1 MKIRKTNKN
10 AMISKQLLAIIILII
25 SFAVLLMFY
34 LIVDWNPKIDKES
47 CHTSIV
53 LRSTFNSATKALEA
67 GNAIPLKCKT
77 EKICFTISGEDCEA
91 FGTPSK
97 ENQITRIK
105 LNSDPTKSKE
115 TIKETI
121 ANALYDC
128 NSMLGEGKLDF
139 LPHKFWT
146 QNYGLICSRFAFDKQ
161 AKEDLK
167 GLGYGELYLYLQNKK
182 IPDGRSYLEYLYP
195 GIQDW
200 AVSKTIFEDLKEQSQ
215 DPEFENLEFKDWKIQ
230 FGTAENGYAIIAQ
243 MKNIG
248 TWGKYAEIAGVFTIT
263 IGILAAIPTGGTSSA
278 LVSIGLGLL
287 KTAVIAS
294 AKIGSGAIFIYDH
307 PNGKYNWIPPTIYP
321 YNKEALEGLGC
332 SSFETAP

>member
-243 MKNIG
+243 MKNTG
-248 TWGKYAEIAGVFTIT
+248 TWGKYAEIAGVANTKST
-263 IGILAAIPTGGTSSA
+263 TKKSSSSSSSSGGSSWSGIPLPSG
-278 LVSIGLGLL
+278 
-287 KTAVIAS
+287 
-294 AKIGSGAIFIYDH
+294 AKVVSGAIFIYDH